1 MLCSYL
7 YKMRNKKN
15 KALDSGKLSTAI
27 LKIFREKPG
36 RALNYK
42 QVSAELGF
50 SKEVERQRVQ
60 ALLMA
65 MHAKGQLESA
75 EKGKYMIVHAQHTV
89 TGIAEITSSGSA
101 WVISENQTDDI
112 FIPRRFVRGAWPGD
126 LVRVALW
133 DSGKYGKPE
142 GEIIEVLKRARNEF
156 VGRIEIRKNV
166 AMLIPD
172 RAKSIGDIYVI
183 NTKLNGAKDGDKV
196 VVKINERDANG
207 SHATGEVIK
216 ILGKSGE
223 NNAEIH
229 AILEEFQL
237 PYEFSAEV
245 LKEAASI
252 PLEIPASEIKNRR
265 DFRDVTTFTIDPADA
280 KDFDDALSVKPHP
293 EGGWEIG
300 VHIADV
306 TWYVKPGSAIEEE
319 AISRAT
325 SVYLVDRVIPML
337 PEVLSNQV
345 CSLRPG
351 EDKLCYSAV
360 FHMNE
365 QSEVL
370 SEWIGRTII
379 HSDKRF
385 TYEEAQQVI
394 ESGEGPYKEQV
405 LLLHELARKLREKRF
420 TLGSIGFERDEVK
433 FRLDDKGTPLGVFFK
448 VMKDS
453 NWLIEEFMLL
463 ANKRVALAVNP
474 ATAED
479 ENTKLKN
486 KEKIK
491 NKKDENIFVYRIHD
505 KPDDT
510 KLKGFHD
517 FVKRFGY
524 KLNTGSHRGLAQSMN
539 KLLKDIDGKKEQG
552 IIAQLAIRTMARAE
566 YSTKNI
572 GHYGLAFDHYT
583 HFTSPIRRYPDM
595 MVHRLIHA
603 HLSHKKSD
611 AAYLLESQ
619 EQTQEFCKHSS
630 ERERVATEAERA
642 SIKYKQVEF
651 LSSQVGKIFDG
662 VITGVTEWGMYVE
675 ITENLCEGMI
685 RAKDMSDD
693 IYVFDQDNYCYIG
706 RRRRTIYQLGDKVRI
721 KVKRTDILK
730 KQVDFSLIEKIS

>member
-1 MLCSYL
+1 MHH
-7 YKMRNKKN
+7 KKT
-15 KALDSGKLSTAI
+15 KTLDSGKLSTAI
-27 LKIFREKPG
+27 LKIFRAKPG

-42 QVSAELGF
+42 QVSSELGF

-60 ALLMA
+60 ALLSSMQ
-65 MHAKGQLESA
+65 AKGQLDVI
-75 EKGKYMIVHAQHTV
+75 EKGKYVLVHAQNTV
-89 TGIAEITSSGSA
+89 TGIVEITASGSG

-112 FIPRRFVRGAWPGD
+112 FIPRRYVRGAWPGD
-126 LVRVALW
+126 LVRVSLW

-142 GEIIEVLKRARNEF
+142 GEIIEVLKRSRNEF
-156 VGRIEIRKNV
+156 VGRLEVRKNM
-166 AMLIPD
+166 ALLIPD
-172 RAKSIGDIYVI
+172 RAKSISDIIVPA
-183 NTKLNGAKDGDKV
+183 NKLNGAKDGDKV
-196 VVKINERDANG
+196 VVKINERDPNG
-207 SHATGEVIK
+207 EHATGEVIK

-237 PYEFSAEV
+237 PYEFPDEV
-245 LKEAASI
+245 IREATSI
-252 PLEIPASEIKNRR
+252 PLEIPEEEIKNRR
-265 DFRDVTTFTIDPADA
+265 DFRKVTTFTIDPADA
-280 KDFDDALSVKPHP
+280 KDFDDALSVQPHP
-293 EGGWEIG
+293 KGGWEIG

-351 EDKLCYSAV
+351 EDKLCFSAV

-365 QSEVL
+365 QSEII

-394 ESGEGPYKEQV
+394 ESAEGPFKEQV
-405 LLLHELARKLREKRF
+405 LLLHKLARNLREQRF
-420 TLGSIGFERDEVK
+420 RIGSIGFERDEVK
-433 FRLDDKGTPLGVFFK
+433 FRLDEKGAPLGVFFK

-474 ATAED
+474 ALPAEENKTTKNK
-479 ENTKLKN
+479 ENTKHQKA
-486 KEKIK
+486 
-491 NKKDENIFVYRIHD
+491 ENIFVYRIHD

-595 MVHRLIHA
+595 MVHRLLNA

-619 EQTQEFCKHSS
+619 EQTQELCKHSS
-630 ERERVATEAERA
+630 ERERVASEAERA
-642 SIKYKQVEF
+642 SIKYKQVEY
-651 LSSQVGKIFDG
+651 LSAHVGKLFDG

-675 ITENLCEGMI
+675 ISENLCEGMI
-685 RAKDMSDD
+685 RSKDMSDD
-693 IYVFDQDNYCYIG
+693 IYVFDADNYCYIG

-730 KQVDFSLIEKIS
+730 KQVDFSLIEKLS